1 MADPGSVGD
10 IGDLSNQA
18 AYLALDDLLKKGHLS
33 QAQADLYKSKFAKL
47 HEVVLQTFENEKNLL
62 KNAKALNQ
70 EAAAEQVK
78 LKKTVARSSDN
89 RETIHTLR
97 TDQSKGESEVAIC
110 EEKAAMMSLEIAEL
124 NRQTEEALKEKKLK
138 EQELADKMQPKIQA
152 AQHEVE
158 TLRREVDKDNQY
170 IGTLTQQQQ
179 NLHDQIAA
187 METRLKELEHE
198 KEESRKQTLRVK
210 NEPIKARKQ
219 CDLVDIA
226 LKGLL
231 NEYETVEKILDTLNM
246 ELSKQ
251 EVKRKAID
259 DDKEHLMTEFHNKQ
273 GELDRKEAICSEIEG
288 KKNTEKDQELR
299 YRQTRMELEQEN
311 DAAIAE
317 YKRAVEQLHRAQ
329 RTREE
334 ATRSYRLTE
343 HQFSIV
349 QGALPLLTSQLQ
361 EAARR
366 HDHAKQVMKEKEAQ
380 KAELTRDLDIFIHNF
395 LNAEGVEKE
404 KEAAKRAIDAENG
417 TCEAE
422 LKECMLTEVELSNQ
436 LAQLASKRD
445 TKARELA
452 KCLQNVK
459 EAHDEMQL
467 KQVSPADA
475 VSAMPRSMS
484 VVRWITSISH
494 AAGAARPDQAELRH
508 LGELASVAPS
518 LPGSCQPSWYLRVPT
533 EYLWRGVPSRASA

>member
-1 MADPGSVGD
+1 
-10 IGDLSNQA
+10 
-18 AYLALDDLLKKGHLS
+18 
-33 QAQADLYKSKFAKL
+33 
-47 HEVVLQTFENEKNLL
+47 
-62 KNAKALNQ
+62 
-70 EAAAEQVK
+70 
-78 LKKTVARSSDN
+78 
-89 RETIHTLR
+89 
-97 TDQSKGESEVAIC
+97 
-110 EEKAAMMSLEIAEL
+110 
-124 NRQTEEALKEKKLK
+124 
-138 EQELADKMQPKIQA
+138 
-152 AQHEVE
+152 
-158 TLRREVDKDNQY
+158 
-170 IGTLTQQQQ
+170 
-179 NLHDQIAA
+179 
-187 METRLKELEHE
+187 
-198 KEESRKQTLRVK
+198 
-210 NEPIKARKQ
+210 
-219 CDLVDIA
+219 
-226 LKGLL
+226 
-231 NEYETVEKILDTLNM
+231 
-246 ELSKQ
+246 
-251 EVKRKAID
+251 
-259 DDKEHLMTEFHNKQ
+259 
-273 GELDRKEAICSEIEG
+273 
-288 KKNTEKDQELR
+288 
-299 YRQTRMELEQEN
+299 MELEQEN

-484 VVRWITSISH
+484 VVRWITSSH

-518 LPGSCQPSWYLRVPT
+518 LA
-533 EYLWRGVPSRASA
+533 RASLVSTCEYPPSTSGAGCHRAHQLRRNA